1 MQSKRWKARK
11 KISKK
16 QGAVKT
22 HCDHNHHH
30 NHYNRNLHACTSH
43 AIHFSSSA
51 TWCYVFS
58 TGMKSNCIHGKQV
71 FQSCNRLARVQVPE
85 TDGFVIRAW
94 RGRWG
99 AKNYSY
105 TTTRSTRKNARAKVT
120 ELQAADHKPHICTSF
135 LKPHASHHF
144 SHTQYLRTDTSNH
157 AQHTIHRKN
166 TVGISN
172 VTHRKWLSSMLS

>member
-71 FQSCNRLARVQVPE
+71 FQSCNRLARMQVPE
-85 TDGFVIRAW
+85 TDGFVMRAW

-99 AKNYSY
+99 EKNYHTQLHDQQERTQEQKWQNYRQQIISL
-105 TTTRSTRKNARAKVT
+105 TFVHHSSN
-120 ELQAADHKPHICTSF
+120 LMHHIT
-135 LKPHASHHF
+135 
-144 SHTQYLRTDTSNH
+144 SHTPNTSEL
-157 AQHTIHRKN
+157 IHQTTHN
-166 TVGISN
+166 TPYIVKIP
-172 VTHRKWLSSMLS
+172 